1 MGYNNEETGNLSKEV
16 HLENSPIEKGDN
28 YAEEEIIRLRKD
40 KLLKLFNNK
49 TNWVVGIIL
58 AIIAF
63 ISFSIRTSNIDKLKD
78 VTTNNWTLGPDLDPF
93 LFLRWAEYIAE
104 HGKLFVLDSMR
115 NVPLGYNTA
124 GEAQL
129 LSYLIVWFFKFLS
142 LLPNFLVSKLPGA
155 PQEISVTYA
164 AILFPAVMF
173 VFTIIA
179 FFFLTKEIFKDSF
192 KEPIYTNAIALIA
205 SSFLAVLP
213 IILPR
218 TIAGIPEKESAGF
231 FFIFLSFYFLI
242 KSFKSKD
249 YKFII
254 LNGIL
259 AGLSTAT
266 LGLIWGGVTFV
277 FMISG
282 LSIFVFFMLGDFNK
296 KHFTSTLSWVLS
308 FMPVMMFFSTR
319 YTVQN
324 FLISASTTPIFVTLI
339 LSSLGIFVYPKV
351 KDKTFVKY
359 FREKWNLPKEIILLI
374 YTGIIILIFG
384 FIFLGKERI
393 IGEIVQTYG
402 QLISPL
408 TTTRFIRT
416 VAENSQPYFI
426 DSWKGSFGPTIK
438 SIPVFFWL
446 FVSGS
451 VALFYNMF
459 PKIRKKERI
468 LLATSYFI
476 FILGLIFSR
485 YSPNSSLNGESVT
498 SLFVYFGGMAL
509 FLGYFFWVYYKSH
522 KNNERHNLK
531 IEFPIVLL
539 FLMFFVSILAAR
551 SGVRFVMVLV
561 PPTSILVAY
570 LMVISVKKT
579 LSNENESWRFFFV
592 TISILILF
600 LGIFSAY
607 SFYESIKSQASSFYP
622 SQYNTQWQKAMGWV
636 RENTSENAVFSHW
649 WDYGYWV
656 QSIGK
661 RATVLDGGNAIVY
674 WNHLLGRHVL
684 TAPEDNLGLEFLY
697 THKTTHLLI
706 DSTDIGKYPAFSS
719 IGSDEN
725 YDRFSFIPTFFMDEK
740 STQEVKEGTLYFY
753 RGSSSLDDDIIFSVN
768 DTEQRIVKE
777 NSGIA
782 GNLLFQRTNGEF
794 LQPEI
799 LVISNGKQINVPLR
813 YLFVDNKLRDFG
825 SGYEGAIF
833 LMEKVDQNGNS
844 LVSNKRGAAF
854 YLSAR
859 TSQSLLV
866 RKYLFQEE
874 GNFKLVHSESYP
886 LVNELRAQGFK
897 VDDFVYFGGNFLGPI
912 KIWEIEY
919 PANMVINE
927 DFLVTEYPNNVLEKV

>member
-1 MGYNNEETGNLSKEV
+1 MEDNKEKNGNLPKDAP
-16 HLENSPIEKGDN
+16 LENPIKKIDN
-28 YAEEEIIRLRKD
+28 YNEDEIIKLRKD
-40 KLLKLFNNK
+40 KLHKLFNTK
-49 TNWVVGIIL
+49 KNWIVGVLL
-58 AIIAF
+58 AIIVF
-63 ISFSIRTSNIDKLKD
+63 ISFSIRTSNIPKLKD
-78 VTTNNWTLGPDLDPF
+78 VTTNDWTLGPDLDPF

-104 HGKLFVLDSMR
+104 HGKLFILDNLR
-115 NVPLGYNTA
+115 YVPLGYNTA
-124 GEAQL
+124 GEAKL

-155 PQEISVTYA
+155 PQEITITYA

-173 VFTIIA
+173 VLTIIA

-192 KEPIYTNAIALIA
+192 KESIYTNAIALIA

-213 IILPR
+213 TILPR

-231 FFIFLSFYFLI
+231 FFIFISFYFLI

-254 LNGIL
+254 FNGIL
-259 AGLSTAT
+259 AGLATAA

-282 LSIFVFFMLGDFNK
+282 LSIFLFFMIGDFNK
-296 KHFTSTLSWVLS
+296 KHFTSILSWVLS

-319 YTVQN
+319 YTLKS
-324 FLISASTTPIFVTLI
+324 FFISASTTPIFITLI
-339 LSSLGIFVYPKV
+339 LSSLGIFIYPKV
-351 KDKTFVKY
+351 KDKLFIKY
-359 FREKWNLPKEIILLI
+359 LRERWYIPKEIILLFF
-374 YTGIIILIFG
+374 TGIIMFIFG
-384 FIFLGKERI
+384 LIFLGRDGI

-408 TTTRFIRT
+408 NTTRFIRT
-416 VAENSQPYFI
+416 VAENSQPYFVGQ
-426 DSWKGSFGPTIK
+426 WTGSFGPTIK
-438 SIPVFFWL
+438 NIPVFFWL
-446 FVSGS
+446 FISGS

-459 PKIRKKERI
+459 PKIKKKERI
-468 LLATSYFI
+468 LLTTSYFI

-485 YSPNSSLNGESVT
+485 YSPNSSLNGESLT
-498 SLFVYFGGMAL
+498 SLFVYFGASIL
-509 FLGYFFWVYYKSH
+509 FLGYFFFIYYKSH

-570 LMVISVKKT
+570 LIVISVKKT
-579 LSNENESWRFFFV
+579 LSNEKESWKLFFV
-592 TISILILF
+592 TLSILIVF
-600 LGIFSAY
+600 LGIFSVY
-607 SFYESIKSQASSFYP
+607 SFYESSKAQASIFYP
-622 SQYNTQWQKAMGWV
+622 SSYNLQWQKAMEWT
-636 RENTSENAVFSHW
+636 RNNTSEDAVFSHW

-661 RATVLDGGNAIVY
+661 RATILDGGNAIVY
-674 WNHLLGRHVL
+674 WDYLLGRHVL
-684 TAPEDNLGLEFLY
+684 TTPDDNLGLEFLY
-697 THKTTHLLI
+697 THKATHLLI
-706 DSTDIGKYPAFSS
+706 DSTDIGKYSAFSS

-740 STQEVKEGTLYFY
+740 STREAKEGILYFY
-753 RGSSSLDDDIIFSVN
+753 KGSSSLDDDIIFKVN
-768 DTEQRIVKE
+768 DTEQRITKE
-777 NSGIA
+777 NSGI
-782 GNLLFQRTNGEF
+782 GGSLIFQKTDGKY

-799 LVISNGKQINVPLR
+799 IVISKGKQINVPLR
-813 YLFVDNKLRDFG
+813 YLFVDNELHDFG

-844 LVSNKRGAAF
+844 LISNKKGAAF
-854 YLSAR
+854 YLSTR
-859 TSQSLLV
+859 TSQSLLA

-874 GNFKLVHSESYP
+874 GNFKLVHTELHP
-886 LVNELRAQGFK
+886 IVNELRAQGFGI
-897 VDDFVYFGGNFLGPI
+897 DDFVYFGGNFLGPI

-927 DFLVTEYPNNVLEKV
+927 DFLVTEYPDSALEKV